1 MQEEWRVQMLPIQ
14 FLFANP
20 PLVPPHIPQVLE
32 LQATKWELKG
42 LEGGSVPPHF
52 ALDVRGL
59 LYPDRGE
66 KGGTAARRS
75 RLRGHLE
82 TSISMVLPLVSE
94 HVLKGVAESV
104 LKRLVERMKQ
114 DVEGSL
120 LSDFQSFRRESM
132 RKQLTKKNAAQRSPA
147 QSDTDPSRL
156 P

>member
-14 FLFANP
+14 FLFASVNP
-20 PLVPPHIPQVLE
+20 VV
-32 LQATKWELKG
+32 TKWELKG

-66 KGGTAARRS
+66 EGGAAARRS

-82 TSISMVLPLVSE
+82 TSISFCFVCSMLLLEWPFVQ
-94 HVLKGVAESV
+94 V

-120 LSDFQSFRRESM
+120 VSDFQSFQRESM
-132 RKQLTKKNAAQRSPA
+132 RKQLTKKNAVERSLA
-147 QSDTDPSRL
+147 QSDTDLSRL